1 MGRLDKA
8 EDRPLKPKAPCR
20 GCESRHRG
28 CHSQCETYRQF
39 IVANEKFREWMKKQ
53 KDIDHTISENAIQNA
68 IAHTQCYAK
77 MGASGGLVKYK
88 NR

>member
-28 CHSQCETYRQF
+28 CHSRCETYQTF
-39 IVANEKFREWMKKQ
+39 IYQNEIFREWMKEQ

>member
-1 MGRLDKA
+1 MGGTD

-20 GCESRHRG
+20 GCESRHKG
-28 CHSQCETYRQF
+28 CHSECETYRIF
-39 IVANEKFREWMKKQ
+39 IVANEKFREWRKKE

-68 IAHTQCYAK
+68 IAHTMCHAK